1 MANNMDALARLK
13 GQVNNF
19 KKKDITIEKTKSES
33 LIEIKKENISEYYD
47 LNFVEDKKINTFLVE
62 KTLELHSIQTN
73 ASVDIGKIFY
83 EAHEKFAGKNQYDG
97 VYTKWLNKIGFN
109 KMTALRHK
117 KRYELFSWSHDV
129 TSKFFLASLP
139 VKTIEKLYSH
149 QERNQIMSLIEEGNI
164 KTNVQLMEMLDVKN
178 ASPNQKNHF
187 KLEIDDIKNGYNDIK
202 TGIERID
209 LEKIKSEELEV
220 FYKDIEKVK
229 KILDKWNS

>member
-19 KKKDITIEKTKSES
+19 KKKDIVKEKTENQN
-33 LIEIKKENISEYYD
+33 LIEVKKSNILEYYD
-47 LNFVEDKKINTFLVE
+47 LNFVEDKKINDFLVE
-62 KTLELHSIQTN
+62 KTLELHSIQSN
-73 ASVDIGKIFY
+73 ASVELGKIFY

-97 VYTKWLNKIGFN
+97 LYTKWLKKIGIN

-117 KRYELFSWSHDV
+117 KRYEIFSWSHDV
-129 TSKFFLASLP
+129 TSKTFVATLP

-149 QERNQIMSLIEEGNI
+149 QERDQIMNLIKDGDIE
-164 KTNVQLMEMLDVKN
+164 TNAQLIEMLDVKN
-178 ASPNQKNHF
+178 ALPNQENHF
-187 KLEIDDIKNGYNDIK
+187 KLQIDDIKDGYNYIK

>member
-19 KKKDITIEKTKSES
+19 KKKDITTEKIKKES

-47 LNFVEDKKINTFLVE
+47 LNFVEDKKINIFLVE

-73 ASVDIGKIFY
+73 ASVEIGKVFY

-129 TSKFFLASLP
+129 TSKTFLASLP

-149 QERNQIMSLIEEGNI
+149 QERNQIMSLIEEGEI

-178 ASPNQKNHF
+178 ALPNQENHF
-187 KLEIDDIKNGYNDIK
+187 KLQIDDIKNGYNYIK

-209 LEKIKSEELEV
+209 LEKIKSEQLEG